1 MYFSN
6 STNSLKE
13 RINDVQNAI
22 NTSNEHIEF
31 SVDKLKDVN
40 SFSNDLSDRI
50 EKIQSQMDS
59 TKEVGEQLNAE
70 VNKFK
75 I

>member
-1 MYFSN
+1 M
-6 STNSLKE
+6 KG
-13 RINDVQNAI
+13 RIDDVQNAI
-22 NTSNEHIEF
+22 NTANEHVKF
-31 SVDKLKDVN
+31 SVDRLKDVN

-50 EKIQSQMDS
+50 EKIQSQMDL
-59 TKEVGEQLNAE
+59 TKEVGEQLNVE